1 MPTKISQEFRQK
13 AIMLWIHGDS
23 PEVIERKIDI
33 ASSSVRNI
41 IAELKRGEYPEYD
54 SFLSELDDMRSL
66 SRLMRSKNRSVQEAI
81 TGVIIFEGLVEIGV
95 EPSELREYLQLF
107 KRVTPSDFPVEKFA
121 RAALRL
127 MKLESESGLRF
138 PELEA
143 KVPQLI
149 STIAKLEAKEKELQ
163 ANIMGLDSRAKETR
177 EKFERSL
184 AENETRL
191 ARENESFESE
201 IAQLR
206 QKKEAQLSNNR
217 VTEKNIDRYL
227 AMQTRLASK
236 GIHIERAGVIE
247 GIIDELAKYGWKADR
262 IISYLQEVK
271 DLSQEVKQ
279 VEGQLTDVQKELSAT
294 KKALSETRTTFEEEK
309 SQLAKLRLLAT
320 EYRQNLAQTV
330 EKIGQNNLRVDLGDT
345 LVALFDETSRVK
357 DVQLLQMARTLETIV
372 QTRKDRQNLL
382 VDYGALRER
391 LLLLMETVLGKRLVT
406 RELME
411 EQTKRQ
417 NDLVFDLQLDR
428 LGKLE
433 RVREEQRE
441 ERARLQNE
449 RTELALN
456 KTAFAS
462 FTGDTILALAANRT
476 GKKEVHIV
484 FCVKCHYRQ
493 AYQLG
498 TRPYNGPEW
507 CPCCQGNLRTRS
519 IAGIKATA

>member
-54 SFLSELDDMRSL
+54 SFLSELDDMRRL

-107 KRVTPSDFPVEKFA
+107 KRVIPPDFPIEKFA

-143 KVPQLI
+143 RVPELI

-163 ANIMGLDSRAKETR
+163 ANIMGFDSRVKETR

-247 GIIDELAKYGWKADR
+247 GIIGELAKYGWKADQ
-262 IISYLQEVK
+262 IVSYLQEVK
-271 DLSQEVKQ
+271 DLSQEAKRVTA
-279 VEGQLTDVQKELSAT
+279 QLANVQDELAGT
-294 KKALSETRTTFEEEK
+294 KKE
-309 SQLAKLRLLAT
+309 
-320 EYRQNLAQTV
+320 LAQT
-330 EKIGQNNLRVDLGDT
+330 KST
-345 LVALFDETSRVK
+345 LA
-357 DVQLLQMARTLETIV
+357 
-372 QTRKDRQNLL
+372 
-382 VDYGALRER
+382 
-391 LLLLMETVLGKRLVT
+391 
-406 RELME
+406 
-411 EQTKRQ
+411 
-417 NDLVFDLQLDR
+417 
-428 LGKLE
+428 
-433 RVREEQRE
+433 E
-441 ERARLQNE
+441 ERS
-449 RTELALN
+449 ELA
-456 KTAFAS
+456 K
-462 FTGDTILALAANRT
+462 
-476 GKKEVHIV
+476 
-484 FCVKCHYRQ
+484 
-493 AYQLG
+493 
-498 TRPYNGPEW
+498 
-507 CPCCQGNLRTRS
+507 
-519 IAGIKATA
+519 

>member
-54 SFLSELDDMRSL
+54 SFLSELDDMRRL

-81 TGVIIFEGLVEIGV
+81 TGIIIFEGLVEIGV

-107 KRVTPSDFPVEKFA
+107 KRVTPPDFPIEKFA
-121 RAALRL
+121 RAALQL
-127 MKLESESGLRF
+127 MKLESEGGLRF

-143 KVPQLI
+143 RVPELI

-227 AMQTRLASK
+227 AMQTRLTSK
-236 GIHIERAGVIE
+236 GIHIEKTGVIE
-247 GIIDELAKYGWKADR
+247 GIVDEFAKYGWKADR
-262 IISYLQEVK
+262 IVSYLEEVS
-271 DLSQEVKQ
+271 DLSQEVKR
-279 VEGQLTDVQKELSAT
+279 VTGQLADVQNELSGA
-294 KKALSETRTTFEEEK
+294 KKVLSETRTTFEEEK
-309 SQLAKLRLLAT
+309 SQLAKNRLLADD
-320 EYRQNLAQTV
+320 YRENLAQTA
-330 EKIGQNNLRVDLGDT
+330 EKIGHNNLRIDLSDT

-357 DVQLLQMARTLETIV
+357 DAQLLQMARTLETIV

-417 NDLVFDLQLDR
+417 NDLVFNLQLDR

-433 RVREEQRE
+433 RVREEQSE
-441 ERARLQNE
+441 ERVRLQNE

-462 FTGDTILALAANRT
+462 FTDDTILALAAKRT

-484 FCVKCHYRQ
+484 SCMKCHLRQ
-493 AYQLG
+493 AYQIG
-498 TRPYNGPEW
+498 TRPYNGPKW
-507 CPCCQGNLRTRS
+507 CQCCQGNLRTRS
-519 IAGIKATA
+519 LGSRP